1 MRSVARTLILIASTL
16 LAVVLLA
23 APASAAVCSTP
34 FGSLPKD
41 GPALG
46 TGEVDSV
53 RAGRHECFDRLV
65 VDIDGPPAGYNVG
78 YVDQVTA
85 DGSGAVVPTPGGA
98 RLPGPTTQRRRL
110 LDLPLG
116 HQRRQLRG
124 ANHLRARR
132 PRTAAVPG
140 LHHRGRTRSDRRRRR
155 TPPDRMT
162 VGGLDVVEVALE
174 FARCIEG
181 RSEVTLG
188 GRHAQRRPH
197 LHPHRLHG
205 AGCGAAS

>member
-41 GPALG
+41 DPATG
-46 TGEVDSV
+46 TGEVDSL

-65 VDIDGPPAGYNVG
+65 VDIDGPPAGYNVR

-98 RLPGPTTQRRRL
+98 RLQVIVRHPSFSPVPLPTVAGFSTSRSVTNAGSFEGQTTYGL
-110 LDLPLG
+110 GVLPTEVEDG
-116 HQRRQLRG
+116 
-124 ANHLRARR
+124 
-132 PRTAAVPG
+132 
-140 LHHRGRTRSDRRRRR
+140 D
-155 TPPDRMT
+155 T
-162 VGGLDVVEVALE
+162 VGMILM
-174 FARCIEG
+174 
-181 RSEVTLG
+181 
-188 GRHAQRRPH
+188 
-197 LHPHRLHG
+197 
-205 AGCGAAS
+205 